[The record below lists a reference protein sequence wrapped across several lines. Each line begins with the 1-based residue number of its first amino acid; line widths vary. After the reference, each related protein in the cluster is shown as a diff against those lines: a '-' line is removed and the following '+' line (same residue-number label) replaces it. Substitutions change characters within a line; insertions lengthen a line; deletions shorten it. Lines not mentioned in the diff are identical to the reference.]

1 MTHKRKEKTPTKHRP
16 KSSALV
22 LSEGDRT
29 VLAGLA
35 DDQFAGL
42 TAAEAP
48 AALRHARSLAEG
60 RVPGETR
67 HAAAW
72 GALAPRVCYSTRGL
86 CSCVAFTKSSATDS
100 ANPGAT

>member
-22 LSEGDRT
+22 LTEGDRT

-48 AALRHARSLAEG
+48 AALRHAGSIG
-60 RVPGETR
+60 
-67 HAAAW
+67 
-72 GALAPRVCYSTRGL
+72 
-86 CSCVAFTKSSATDS
+86 
-100 ANPGAT
+100 